1 MEVYTKIIDSSY
13 QGNELKTAVILL
25 KETPLR
31 AWHEVHF
38 SRLGK
43 TFVYHGFCLGS
54 KHYSEQEIIEVM
66 KDFLATE
73 HWTYKACKTYD
84 DFVQL
89 FGGEMSHSLF
99 QSMRAS
105 GKLISTFFAP
115 EELMKFEQDE

>member
-54 KHYSEQEIIEVM
+54 KHYSEEEIIEEM
-66 KDFLATE
+66 KDFLVTE
-73 HWTYKACKTYD
+73 YQIYKTCETYD

-105 GKLISTFFAP
+105 GNLISEFFVP
-115 EELMKFEQDE
+115 EELMNFEQDE